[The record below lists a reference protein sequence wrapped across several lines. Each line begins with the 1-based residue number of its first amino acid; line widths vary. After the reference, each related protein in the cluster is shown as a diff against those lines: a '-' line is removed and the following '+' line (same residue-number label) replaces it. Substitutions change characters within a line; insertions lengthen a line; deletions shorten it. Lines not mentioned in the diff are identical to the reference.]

1 MLIFNRQFYFVCTVI
16 AGNHFFNCACSVYF
30 ERAFLGSITQS
41 QQFGRGSWL
50 EVSLT
55 IYGKQA
61 QVAGN
66 GVRATVLG
74 GRNIVGVLPVAHP
87 CDSDAAV
94 VGSITPSHGGI
105 MVFSPVHPFGFGGWF
120 VYKLF
125 SVEGAYKILS
135 STSSERTSG
144 IQITKQHPFLIIGTF
159 YWKFK
164 QIGTFPNTTMCT
176 LPFTETTFK
185 GPIFQIRRREYLH
198 LLPYC

>member
-16 AGNHFFNCACSVYF
+16 AGNHFFDCACSVHF
-30 ERAFLGSITQS
+30 ERAFLGSIAQS

-61 QVAGN
+61 QVTAN

-74 GRNIVGVLPVAHP
+74 GRNIVCVLPVAHP

-94 VGSITPSHGGI
+94 VGSITPSHSGI

-120 VYKLF
+120 VHKLF

-135 STSSERTSG
+135 SRVTERTVAEAA
-144 IQITKQHPFLIIGTF
+144 KQYPFLFICSF
-159 YWKFK
+159 YREFE
-164 QIGTFPNTTMCT
+164 QVGTFPNVSVCAVS
-176 LPFTETTFK
+176 FAEATFK
-185 GPIFQIRRREYLH
+185 CPVFQVGGREELH
-198 LLPYC
+198 FLPYC